1 MKKKINRKF
10 SAQKVSN
17 IILLT
22 FTIIS
27 LLFYP
32 YHETLWG
39 GLIFSFASAGLIGGI
54 ADWFAI
60 KSFFTKPLGI
70 SWPKALFKIEMIPR
84 NREQVI
90 SVIVDIVQDKIIT
103 KDALTEKIKNIEV
116 SKLLID
122 YVVEHRLLNSIA
134 EDIISKINI
143 NSIKNNQPHFK
154 KLVMQSIDQNRN
166 EIYNAANHLAD
177 WAISKGYVHSILN
190 SVAKELQKLLK
201 LPEVSGKLNE
211 LFSNIKIRYNNENN
225 LLTKVA
231 TYIFSTFNDIP
242 KELIEI
248 ANNRLELVKDPEF
261 IKKYDLSKHI
271 QQFAKYSA
279 LSSLSNFIKTIDIK
293 AIYDEVATTKLE
305 DGAPANTT
313 QSIVYNSI
321 DKLNSTL
328 KENTALRNK
337 LIAELDI
344 RLSEFFYEKIEYIIK
359 NKLAE
364 YSNEMLTEEIYNSVG
379 EDLNMIRINGSLVGG
394 MVGVITFI
402 IMYIAG

>member
-1 MKKKINRKF
+1 MKKKIHRKF
-10 SAQKVSN
+10 SAQKVAN

-22 FTIIS
+22 FTIIFF
-27 LLFYP
+27 LFYP

-39 GLIFSFASAGLIGGI
+39 GIIFSFASAGLIGGI

-70 SWPKALFKIEMIPR
+70 SWPKALFKIEMIPK

-90 SVIVDIVQDKIIT
+90 SVIVDIVQNKIIT
-103 KDALTEKIKNIEV
+103 KEALTEKIKKIEI

-122 YVVEHRLLNSIA
+122 YVVEHNILKSVA
-134 EDIISKINI
+134 EEIITKTNI
-143 NSIKNNQPHFK
+143 YSTENNQTHFK
-154 KLVMQSIDQNRN
+154 KLVIQSIDQNKN

-177 WAISKGYVHSILN
+177 WAISNGYVHNILN
-190 SVAKELQKLLK
+190 SVAKELQKLVK
-201 LPEVSGKLNE
+201 LPEVSLKLNE
-211 LFSNIKIRYNNENN
+211 LFSNIKTRYNNGNN
-225 LLTKVA
+225 VLKKVV
-231 TYIFSTFNDIP
+231 TYTFSAFSDIP
-242 KELIEI
+242 KDLIKL
-248 ANNRLELVKDPEF
+248 ADNNLELVKDPEF

-279 LSSLSNFIKTIDIK
+279 LSSLFNFINKADIK
-293 AIYDEVATTKLE
+293 AIYDEVAATKLE
-305 DGAPANTT
+305 DSAPANKT
-313 QSIVYNSI
+313 QGMFYNSI
-321 DKLNSTL
+321 DKLNATL
-328 KENTALRNK
+328 KENTALREK
-337 LIAELDI
+337 LIAELDVI
-344 RLSEFFYEKIEYIIK
+344 LSDFFYQKIEYIIK

-402 IMYIAG
+402 IMYIAR